1 MGGSSLSSIGSI
13 SDIGSING
21 FGGLRLGHRNGF
33 GDFLAVFRQ
42 ADADMIRLRPLDDSR
57 VAPAICLALQLRH
70 GTAPKVPDTALVRGI
85 RRHGPDLLL
94 INHGIPAFPLPDNYA
109 KIK

>member
-33 GDFLAVFRQ
+33 GDFHGIGGSICRRGVS
-42 ADADMIRLRPLDDSR
+42 ADRVSR
-57 VAPAICLALQLRH
+57 VL
-70 GTAPKVPDTALVRGI
+70 GRG
-85 RRHGPDLLL
+85 
-94 INHGIPAFPLPDNYA
+94 A
-109 KIK
+109 